1 MVMARWR
8 RPVAVRAGSRRL
20 RCAIVA
26 STPACCNCRS
36 SSCVCMYSDM
46 GMYVCNAQTRAR
58 QDTHQEFVH
67 SRRGHLITAAGILLW
82 CVREPQGRPVA
93 HHRRHRLG
101 WRRLAC
107 VRVRRRV
114 SMGGVLTTVCLPQ
127 EHKCLYMH
135 VKPRVSTRATEVAYL
150 ALLLAGIDVALG

>member
-1 MVMARWR
+1 MPFVHAE
-8 RPVAVRAGSRRL
+8 
-20 RCAIVA
+20 
-26 STPACCNCRS
+26 T
-36 SSCVCMYSDM
+36 
-46 GMYVCNAQTRAR
+46 QTTTSWSYTQNYTLGLGDTRKHTRQDTR

-93 HHRRHRLG
+93 HHRHHRLG

-107 VRVRRRV
+107 VRVMRRV

>member
-1 MVMARWR
+1 MPFVHAETQTTTSW
-8 RPVAVRAGSRRL
+8 PYTQNY
-20 RCAIVA
+20 
-26 STPACCNCRS
+26 TPELG
-36 SSCVCMYSDM
+36 D
-46 GMYVCNAQTRAR
+46 TRQDTR

-135 VKPRVSTRATEVAYL
+135 VKPRFSRRATEVTYL